1 MHIPDGFMTLPVNAA
16 CGAVSALAVGVGVWR
31 TRALGEKQVPMLGVT
46 SAFIFAAQMLNFPV
60 AGGTSGHFLGAAM
73 AAILLGPFEACLIM
87 SVVLIIQC
95 LAFADG
101 GLLALGAN
109 VFNMGVLGGVGG
121 YFIFRAARAVLPRSR
136 AGFTVATAIAAWT
149 SVMLA
154 AAACSTELV
163 ISGVEPASHVFG
175 GMLGVHAIIGV
186 GEALITAAAVGMV
199 LASRPDLVSAWRPAA
214 EGASA

>member
-1 MHIPDGFMTLPVNAA
+1 MHIPDGFLTLPVNAA
-16 CGAVSALAVGVGVWR
+16 CGAASALAVGVGLWR
-31 TRALGEKQVPMLGVT
+31 TRSLGEKQVPMLGVT

-87 SVVLIIQC
+87 AVVLIIQC

-101 GLLALGAN
+101 GLLAFGAN
-109 VFNMGVLGGVGG
+109 VFNMGVLGGLGS
-121 YFIFRAARAVLPRSR
+121 YFIFKTAQMVLPRSR
-136 AGFTVATAIAAWT
+136 LGFMSAAAIAAWT

-154 AAACSTELV
+154 AGACSAELV
-163 ISGVEPASHVFG
+163 LSGVEPASHVFG
-175 GMLGVHAIIGV
+175 GMLGVHAVIGV
-186 GEALITAAAVGMV
+186 GEALITATAVGMV
-199 LASRPDLVSAWRPAA
+199 LASRPDLVGAWRPSL